1 MKEFDISKELYRHYT
16 IHTECG
22 VVHGVH
28 IDNPQSLF
36 YESGHKFHRVWDGKI
51 VWLAPAPGPLTDVEG
66 KIIGWVELV
75 WCPKDKNKPVQF

>member
-16 IHTECG
+16 IYSLTG
-22 VVHGVH
+22 ILHGIH

-36 YESGHKFHRVWDGKI
+36 YEKGHQFHRVWDGKI
-51 VWLAPAPGPLTDVEG
+51 VTLAPAPGILTDNEG
-66 KIIGWVELV
+66 KSIGWVELA